1 MFVMEKR
8 KGFTLVELLVVIGI
22 ISGLIAIL
30 LPALS
35 GRTLGPDHPMCQQF
49 AANWNG
55 LPRVFQDN
63 RGYICP
69 ADLPWAYNTGDA
81 TRWTVEMVLGRYL
94 IDQGLI
100 YNVNGNEGNTLYSN
114 GHNILVC
121 PADDEAIACSTID
134 GNAGGCSYIGNA
146 GCMGTPI
153 GSSNPEPKTWIYPET
168 SGWAPGITSNINVQF
183 PVKYSQFKHS
193 ADVLLMT
200 EKAGNQ
206 QSTSVNG
213 GEVLVT
219 NPLMGNFRGDLRA
232 RHGNKRIYGESGSTA
247 LGSNGIYDH
256 MNVLYLDGH
265 VGLET
270 LEFVYYASR
279 ATDAPWATL
288 VQRPAGRTVSGSDGV
303 SDGR

>member
-1 MFVMEKR
+1 MQRR

-22 ISGLIAIL
+22 IAVLIALL

-35 GRTLGPDHPMCQQF
+35 GARRQAQTIQCASNLRQIGMGF
-49 AANWNG
+49 
-55 LPRVFQDN
+55 LEYSQDN
-63 RGYICP
+63 KGYICP

-134 GNAGGCSYIGNA
+134 GDAGGCSYIGNA
-146 GCMGTPI
+146 GCMGTTI
-153 GSSNPEPKTWIYPET
+153 GSSNPEPKTWNYAET
-168 SGWAPGITSNINVQF
+168 SGWAPGIASNINVQF

-200 EKAGNQ
+200 EKSGNQ

-219 NPLMGNFRGDLRA
+219 NPLMGNYRGDLRA
-232 RHGNKRIYGESGSTA
+232 RHGNKRIYGEGGSTA
-247 LGSNGIYDH
+247 LASNGIFDH

-279 ATDAPWATL
+279 ATDAPWA
-288 VQRPAGRTVSGSDGV
+288 PWFNGPPGEP
-303 SDGR
+303 